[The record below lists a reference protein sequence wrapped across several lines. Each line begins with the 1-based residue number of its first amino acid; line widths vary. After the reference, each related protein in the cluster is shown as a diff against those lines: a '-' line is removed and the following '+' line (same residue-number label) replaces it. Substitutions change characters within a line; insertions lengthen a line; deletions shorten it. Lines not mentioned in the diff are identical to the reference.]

1 MSVLMHMLL
10 MENASFT
17 PPTLTSLMQSKDR
30 QFQAAIKKDKI
41 RWDPRLSKLI
51 LLPSQTWMKKFH
63 KVYIPMIWADRQY
76 VGLAINLVAGHVEGL
91 DSLPDLY
98 DEDAVLGFLKPI
110 LQMLPYL
117 IRYVAKNNSRDLSP
131 FTCQRKPGT
140 YQNIRSGDC
149 GPVCVNFMELH
160 LYGDPYP
167 HISRITNDNVDKF
180 RQQYAMEAYK
190 TIVLPGY
197 HATTPQ

>member
-1 MSVLMHMLL
+1 
-10 MENASFT
+10 
-17 PPTLTSLMQSKDR
+17 
-30 QFQAAIKKDKI
+30 
-41 RWDPRLSKLI
+41 
-51 LLPSQTWMKKFH
+51 MKKVH
-63 KVYIPMIWADRQY
+63 KVYTPMIWDDRHY
-76 VGLAINLVAGHVEGL
+76 VGLAINLVAGHVEVL

-110 LQMLPYL
+110 LQMLSYL

-140 YQNIRSGDC
+140 YQNIRFGDC
-149 GPVCVNFMELH
+149 GLVCVKFMELH

-167 HISRITNDNVDKF
+167 HMSGITDDNVDKF

-190 TIVLPGY
+190 TIVLPAY